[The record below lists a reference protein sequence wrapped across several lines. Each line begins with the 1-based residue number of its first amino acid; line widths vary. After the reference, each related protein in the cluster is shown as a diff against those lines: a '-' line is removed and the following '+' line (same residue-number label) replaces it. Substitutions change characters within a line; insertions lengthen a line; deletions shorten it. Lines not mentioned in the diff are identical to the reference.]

1 MIMNILLSIMGQEIL
16 MSTDNHQ
23 IIQYLRDTY
32 FGYISKEEHIST
44 TYKKL
49 DIDALIKNNP
59 FIDSLAAVDNSI
71 INLLNSNEQ
80 YYLLH
85 AGLLLLDKQAFIICG
100 KTKSGKSS
108 ACFLLQSLYD
118 YACMSDDIVF
128 INKSNLRASSFFRP
142 IKLRE
147 PVVEK
152 YNLKQDVVFF
162 EHDSDGIKRY
172 ILSNHQ
178 VPNNIKQQDF
188 SINAI
193 IRIEYVHDNYNQVVE
208 EIKGVSALQ
217 SLLLNSYTQ
226 DRLKN
231 CYGVMTNLIR
241 TSKVYQVRYNSPEYL
256 NEILKNLSKIGVY
269 CE

>member
-1 MIMNILLSIMGQEIL
+1 MGQDIL
-16 MSTDNHQ
+16 VSTNNHQ
-23 IIQYLRDTY
+23 IIQYLKDTY
-32 FGYISKEEHIST
+32 SGYISKEKYISA

-49 DIDALIKNNP
+49 DVDEVIKSNP
-59 FIDSLAAVDNSI
+59 YVDSLAAVDNSI
-71 INLLNSNEQ
+71 INILNSNEQ

-85 AGLLLLDKQAFIICG
+85 AGLMLLDKKAFIICG

-118 YACMSDDIVF
+118 YVCMSDDIVYVK
-128 INKSNLRASSFFRP
+128 KSNLRASSFFRP

-152 YNLKQDVVFF
+152 YNLKSDVVFC
-162 EHDSDGIKRY
+162 EHDADGTRRY
-172 ILSNHQ
+172 ILSEHKVQ
-178 VPNNIKQQDF
+178 NNFKEQDF
-188 SINAI
+188 PINAI
-193 IRIEYVHDNYNQVVE
+193 IRIEYVHEKYNQEVK

-217 SLLLNSYTQ
+217 ALLLNSYTQ

-241 TSKVYQVRYNSPEYL
+241 TSKMYQVRYNNPEYL
-256 NEILKNLSKIGVY
+256 NKVLKNLSKKGVC